1 MQLDQFYDFMHS
13 RKLAVIST
21 RSPGGDP
28 QSALVGVAV
37 SPELHIVF
45 DTVKSSRKYA
55 NLKADPRI
63 SLVTGWDAEITVQ
76 YEGIAVEPEG
86 EALHQAKNL
95 YFKTWPECAEHQQW
109 PGITWFLVTPRW
121 IRYSDF
127 GSGRI
132 EESNFSP
139 MTLTSHSPASST
151 RP

>member
-1 MQLDQFYDFMHS
+1 MQLEELYNFIHA

-21 RSPGGDP
+21 TSSAGNP

-45 DTVKSSRKYA
+45 DTIKSSRKYT

-63 SLVTGWDAEITVQ
+63 SLVSGWDSEITVQ

-86 EALHQAKNL
+86 EALQQAKNL
-95 YFKTWPECAEHQQW
+95 YFQTWPDGVNRQQW
-109 PGITWFLVTPRW
+109 PSITWFLVTPRW

-127 GSGRI
+127 TSGRI
-132 EESNFSP
+132 EESNFP
-139 MTLTSHSPASST
+139 PIALTSTPSASST

>member
-1 MQLDQFYDFMHS
+1 MQLDELYDFIRA

-21 RSPGGDP
+21 TSPGGDP

-63 SLVTGWDAEITVQ
+63 SLVTAWDAEITVQ

-86 EALHQAKNL
+86 EALHQAKSL
-95 YFKTWPECAEHQQW
+95 YFKTWPDGVERQKW

-121 IRYSDF
+121 VRYSDF
-127 GSGRI
+127 DSGRI

-139 MTLTSHSPASST
+139 TPLTSHPLKPST
-151 RP
+151 RI

>member
-1 MQLDQFYDFMHS
+1 MQLEELYNFIHA

-21 RSPGGDP
+21 TSSAGNP

-45 DTVKSSRKYA
+45 DTIKSSRKYT

-63 SLVTGWDAEITVQ
+63 SLVSGWDSEITVQ

-86 EALHQAKNL
+86 EALQQAKNL
-95 YFKTWPECAEHQQW
+95 YFQTWPDGVNRQQW

-127 GSGRI
+127 TSGRI
-132 EESNFSP
+132 EESNFP
-139 MTLTSHSPASST
+139 PIALTSTPSASST

>member
-1 MQLDQFYDFMHS
+1 MQLDLLYDFIHA

-21 RSPGGDP
+21 TSPAGNP

-45 DTVKSSRKYA
+45 DPVKSSRKYA

-63 SLVTGWDAEITVQ
+63 SLVSGWDAEITVQ

-86 EALHQAKNL
+86 EALDQAKSI
-95 YFKTWPECAEHQQW
+95 YFKTWPDGVERQQW
-109 PGITWFLVTPRW
+109 PGITWFLITPRW

-127 GSGRI
+127 SSGRI

-139 MTLTSHSPASST
+139 MTLTSHPSASST

>member
-1 MQLDQFYDFMHS
+1 MQLEELYNFIHA

-21 RSPGGDP
+21 TSPAGNP

-45 DTVKSSRKYA
+45 DTVKSSRRYT

-63 SLVTGWDAEITVQ
+63 SLVSGWDGEITVQ
-76 YEGIAVEPEG
+76 YEGLAVEPEG
-86 EALHQAKNL
+86 ETLHQAKSL
-95 YFKTWPECAEHQQW
+95 YFQTWPDGVDRQQW

-127 GSGRI
+127 ASGRI
-132 EESNFSP
+132 EEKNFSP
-139 MTLTSHSPASST
+139 ITLTFHHLKSST
-151 RP
+151 QQ

>member
-1 MQLDQFYDFMHS
+1 MNLDSLYDFIHA

-21 RSPGGDP
+21 TSPSGDP

-45 DTVKSSRKYA
+45 DTVKSSRKYT
-55 NLKADPRI
+55 NLKTDPRI

-86 EALHQAKNL
+86 DALDQAKSL
-95 YFKTWPECAEHQQW
+95 YFKTWPDGIERQQW
-109 PGITWFLVTPRW
+109 PGITWFHITPRW

-127 GSGRI
+127 TSGRI
-132 EESNFSP
+132 EEMNFSS
-139 MTLTSHSPASST
+139 MTLTSHPSKPST
-151 RP
+151 RQ

>member
-1 MQLDQFYDFMHS
+1 MQLEELYNFIHA

-21 RSPGGDP
+21 TSPTGNP

-37 SPELHIVF
+37 SPELTIVF
-45 DTVKSSRKYA
+45 DTVKSSRKYT

-63 SLVTGWDAEITVQ
+63 SLVSGWDAEITVQ

-86 EALHQAKNL
+86 EALHQAKSL
-95 YFKTWPECAEHQQW
+95 YFKTWPDGVERQQW

-127 GSGRI
+127 NSRRI

-139 MTLTSHSPASST
+139 NALTPNPSSSST